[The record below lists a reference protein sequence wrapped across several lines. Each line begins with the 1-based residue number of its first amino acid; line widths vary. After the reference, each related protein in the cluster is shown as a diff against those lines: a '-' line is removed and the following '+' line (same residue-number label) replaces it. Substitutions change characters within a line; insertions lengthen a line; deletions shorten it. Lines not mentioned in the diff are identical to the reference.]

1 MNILVTLDRNYLTP
15 LCVMLTSLLLGHP
28 GEQPD
33 IYVAADG
40 FTDAD
45 WAKLRA
51 LCAHF
56 GAGLRPVSID
66 PSWFEGAPTIR
77 YYSRAM
83 YYRLLAAQMLPDTLD
98 RILYLDPDLLITGS
112 LRPLY
117 DTDMG
122 GSLYAAAIHSMLSNF
137 TGPVNRIRLS
147 AYETEGYYNSGVLL
161 MNLPLIR
168 RDVHAQEIFAFVRE
182 NRARLVLPDQDILNG
197 LYGERILPV
206 DEYRWNYDAR
216 RYSQYL
222 MASQGV
228 MDMDWVMANTS
239 ILHFCGKRKPWKPAY
254 SGRFAALYK
263 HYMHLS
269 TLYTA
274 DQTIPEASHDPAN

>member
-1 MNILVTLDRNYLTP
+1 MNILVTLDRHYLPP
-15 LCVMLTSLLLGHP
+15 LRVMLTSLLLSHP
-28 GEQPD
+28 QVPLS

-40 FTDAD
+40 FTDGD
-45 WAKLRA
+45 WAQLRT
-51 LCAHF
+51 LCSRF
-56 GAGLRPVSID
+56 GAQVIPVPID
-66 PSWFEGAPTIR
+66 PAWFAGAPTIR

-83 YYRLLAAQMLPDTLD
+83 YYRLLAGQMLPKTLE

-112 LRPLY
+112 LLPLY
-117 DTDMG
+117 EMDMG
-122 GSLYAAAIHSMLSNF
+122 DNLYAAAIHRVLESI
-137 TGPVNRIRLS
+137 TGPMNRIRLS

-168 RDVHAQEIFAFVRE
+168 RDVHAQDIFGYVQA

-206 DEYRWNYDAR
+206 DECRFNYDAR

-222 MASQGV
+222 LASQGALT
-228 MDMDWVMANTS
+228 MDQVMAHTA
-239 ILHFCGKRKPWKPAY
+239 ILHFCGKRKPWKKDY
-254 SGRFAALYK
+254 TGRFAALYK

-269 TLYTA
+269 VLYA
-274 DQTIPEASHDPAN
+274 GAMPEEYHDGPTT

>member
-1 MNILVTLDRNYLTP
+1 MNILVTLDRHYLPP
-15 LCVMLTSLLLGHP
+15 LRVMLTSLLLNHP
-28 GEQPD
+28 QTPLS

-40 FTDAD
+40 FADGD
-45 WAKLRA
+45 WAQLRA
-51 LCAHF
+51 LCGRF
-56 GAGLRPVSID
+56 GAQVIPVPID
-66 PSWFEGAPTIR
+66 PAWFAGAPTIR

-83 YYRLLAAQMLPDTLD
+83 YYRLLAAQMLPETLE

-112 LRPLY
+112 LLPLY

-122 GSLYAAAIHSMLSNF
+122 DCLYAAAIHHVLDSI

-168 RDVHAQEIFAFVRE
+168 RDVRAQDIFDYVRQ

-206 DEYRWNYDAR
+206 DEIRFNYDAR
-216 RYSQYL
+216 RYRQYL
-222 MASQGV
+222 LASQGALT
-228 MDMDWVMANTS
+228 MDRVMAHTAV
-239 ILHFCGKRKPWKPAY
+239 LHFCGKRKPWKKDY
-254 SGRFAALYK
+254 TGRFAALYQ

-269 TLYTA
+269 ALYA
-274 DQTIPEASHDPAN
+274 GAPPEESHDRPTA